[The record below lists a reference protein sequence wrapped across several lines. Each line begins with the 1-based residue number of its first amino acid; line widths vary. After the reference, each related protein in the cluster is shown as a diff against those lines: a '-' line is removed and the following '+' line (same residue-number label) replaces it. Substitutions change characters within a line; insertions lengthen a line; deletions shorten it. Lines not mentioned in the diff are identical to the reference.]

1 MEKNY
6 PRSHTNLAHGF
17 GAAGSI
23 RGRNPRYGREKP
35 SLPPPPRSNRAS
47 PHSGFAH
54 ASGAAATLLLFLLQV
69 LTTVVGAGE
78 VLEEE
83 EGWEG

>member
-1 MEKNY
+1 
-6 PRSHTNLAHGF
+6 
-17 GAAGSI
+17 
-23 RGRNPRYGREKP
+23 
-35 SLPPPPRSNRAS
+35 
-47 PHSGFAH
+47 
-54 ASGAAATLLLFLLQV
+54 LLLFLLQV